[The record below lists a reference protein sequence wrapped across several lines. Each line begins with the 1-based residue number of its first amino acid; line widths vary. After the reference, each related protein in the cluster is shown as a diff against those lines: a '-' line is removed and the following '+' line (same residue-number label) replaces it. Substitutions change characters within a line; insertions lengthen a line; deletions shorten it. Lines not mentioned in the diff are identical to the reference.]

1 MKNDLDALIKDL
13 KAAPLDRD
21 LHNLEAE
28 VWERIDARDP
38 AGHPAS
44 PAAIATDGRLFATP
58 AVSRTAAVA
67 LAVAIGLLVGLFGAP
82 SQSSSSDFSV
92 FSVDAP
98 YAPSGILR

>member
-28 VWERIDARDP
+28 VWERIDARNP

-44 PAAIATDGRLFATP
+44 PAAIATDRRLFAPP

-82 SQSSSSDFSV
+82 SQSSPSDFSV

-98 YAPSGILR
+98 YAPSGLLR

>member
-1 MKNDLDALIKDL
+1 MKNNIDALIKDL

-21 LHNLEAE
+21 LHHLEAE
-28 VWERIDARDP
+28 VWERIDARNP
-38 AGHPAS
+38 AEHPAS
-44 PAAIATDGRLFATP
+44 PAAIVTGGRLFATP
-58 AVSRTAAVA
+58 AVSRTAAVV
-67 LAVAIGLLVGLFGAP
+67 LTVAIGLSVGLFGAP